1 MSLTIVP
8 FEQSFGTLAAG
19 IIDTVGAKGDAAT
32 ILKRAN
38 TTAAIAAAL
47 SDLATGNLTAATG
60 AILAAIQSNPNLD
73 PAVALA
79 LVNVLQIVALQ
90 WQALQAV
97 SSLVPFLSTSVACAY
112 RCHSLPQSASAGS
125 MRSAPFSSRSGGTPI
140 CRFGSDR
147 PPPLPRRSRS

>member
-97 SSLVPFLSTSVACAY
+97 SSLVPFLSTSVEALIGNFATG
-112 RCHSLPQSASAGS
+112 LAAG
-125 MRSAPFSSRSGGTPI
+125 AAAEIAKYGAVPAAAIPAAAK
-140 CRFGSDR
+140 
-147 PPPLPRRSRS
+147 